1 MKRATSLFA
10 LCVLITTLGGCI
22 SPTVHKSVPQ
32 FAAAVTL
39 TTENSKEAFQVV
51 DLKYVDVEALRLV
64 VNYDKSGFDPSKIH
78 HLLSPDDLQVRL
90 DLLDALQQYASTLA
104 DVSGDSK
111 LQEFDGQTKAFGTSL
126 QKLTSDPSFQKLV
139 SSTKTDLNIATTAV
153 DALGRWFIER
163 KRQKELP
170 SLIGQMQGPVKATS
184 DLLRADIGNRP
195 GEDGKGGN
203 GLRAQLWNEYMQGM
217 VQQSA
222 FIDQNRDR
230 LDPSAKSME
239 IRKLYQLVDERNRA
253 DDALRQTAESMSKL
267 VTAHQ
272 EVLRAVQGKT
282 DLHADI
288 SALISEGQRIKTFY
302 ESLSK

>member
-1 MKRATSLFA
+1 M
-10 LCVLITTLGGCI
+10 
-22 SPTVHKSVPQ
+22 VHKNVPQ

-39 TTENSKEAFQVV
+39 ATENSKEAFQVV
-51 DLKYVDVEALRLV
+51 DQKYVDVEALRLV
-64 VNYDKSGFDPSKIH
+64 VDYDKTGFDPRKVH
-78 HLLSPDDLQVRL
+78 HLLSPEDLQVRL

-104 DVSGDSK
+104 DVSGDAK
-111 LQEFDGQTKAFGTSL
+111 LQEFDSQTKALGTSL

-139 SSTKTDLNIATTAV
+139 SSTKTDMSIATTAV
-153 DALGRWFIER
+153 NALGRWFIEK

-170 SLIGQMQGPVKATS
+170 GLIEQMQGPVKATS
-184 DLLRADIGNRP
+184 DLLRADIGSRP

-217 VQQSA
+217 IEQSA
-222 FIDQNRDR
+222 FIDHNKDR
-230 LDPSAKSME
+230 LDPGAKSIE

-253 DDALRQTAESMSKL
+253 DNALRQTAESMSKL

-272 EVLRAVQGKT
+272 EILRAVQGKT